1 MAHADGQACQP
12 AILSEGEYR
21 ALLERITARRLFEKS
36 ARARDLLLYL
46 CGPAPGVAHE
56 AVTEHQIGVA
66 VFGRDPGYDT
76 ASDTIARTQVSQLR
90 KKLRDFYASEGIHE
104 PIVIEIPPGSY
115 FPTFSFREAAAPT
128 PEAPVAIARKSR
140 APLWVAVL
148 VTAGVAI
155 FAISRTVGS
164 SRGGSTSS
172 PSLDSLWGQLAA
184 NTRQVP
190 VVVTD
195 AALMIVADM
204 LGRTVTLHEYRDP
217 HYPASLYELFPDLQ
231 KREIARHILRSYY
244 TSVGDARTL
253 KDLESIAPRY
263 HLQLSVVAPREFQLS
278 ADTPENLILMGHNY
292 GNPWI
297 ELFDSWMNFHYEWAP
312 SRARPSI
319 LNRRPRPGEAKEYG
333 VEWLTQGFC
342 VVSLAPKPGGNGKA
356 LLLIGTD
363 TSSLDACGRFVT
375 DEKWLS
381 ALCSALHIAP
391 GKPLPYFEVLLR
403 TELLASGSTDFH
415 IAAWRNRSE

>member
-1 MAHADGQACQP
+1 MTHDYGQACQP
-12 AILSEGEYR
+12 AMLSEGEYR
-21 ALLERITARRLFEKS
+21 ALLERITASRLFEKS
-36 ARARDLLLYL
+36 ARARDLLSYL
-46 CGPAPGVAHE
+46 CDSAVCAASEP
-56 AVTEHQIGVA
+56 VTEHQIGVA

-76 ASDTIARTQVSQLR
+76 AADTIARTQVSQLR
-90 KKLRDFYASEGIHE
+90 KKLRDYYASEGINE
-104 PIVIEIPPGSY
+104 PIIVEIPPGSY
-115 FPTFSFREAAAPT
+115 FPTFSFRGAPAPT
-128 PEAPVAIARKSR
+128 PVAPVPPKKRSR
-140 APLWVAVL
+140 VPLWLAVL
-148 VTAGVAI
+148 VAAAAGI
-155 FAISRTVGS
+155 FAISRI
-164 SRGGSTSS
+164 GGGGRVSTR

-217 HYPASLYELFPDLQ
+217 HYPASVYELFPDLQ
-231 KREIARHILRSYY
+231 KRELAKHILRSYY

-253 KDLESIAPRY
+253 KELESIAPQY

-292 GNPWI
+292 GNPWV
-297 ELFDSWMNFHYEWAP
+297 ELFEAWMNFHYEWPP
-312 SRARPSI
+312 SRATPVI
-319 LNRRPRPGEAKEYG
+319 LNRRPRPGEANEYG

-375 DEKWLS
+375 EEKSLS
-381 ALCSALHIAP
+381 ALCSLLHTAP
-391 GKPLPYFEVLLR
+391 GKPLPDFEVLLR